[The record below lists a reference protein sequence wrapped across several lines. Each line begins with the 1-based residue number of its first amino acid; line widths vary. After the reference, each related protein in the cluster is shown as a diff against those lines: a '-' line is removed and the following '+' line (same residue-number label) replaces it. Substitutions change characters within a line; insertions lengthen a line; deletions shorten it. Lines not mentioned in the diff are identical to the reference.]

1 MVRDNQDDGRLVS
14 LSLQKFV
21 HSVGARTAAPGG
33 GSVSAAIAAMVI
45 MKIMILLFILIDI
58 YKYYNISY

>member
-1 MVRDNQDDGRLVS
+1 MVRDNQDECRLVS
-14 LSLQKFV
+14 LSLQKFI

-45 MKIMILLFILIDI
+45 MKIMILLFIFILI
-58 YKYYNISY
+58 YT

>member
-1 MVRDNQDDGRLVS
+1 MVQDNQGDGRLVS

-45 MKIMILLFILIDI
+45 INVIHI
-58 YKYYNISY
+58 YIYCNTFK